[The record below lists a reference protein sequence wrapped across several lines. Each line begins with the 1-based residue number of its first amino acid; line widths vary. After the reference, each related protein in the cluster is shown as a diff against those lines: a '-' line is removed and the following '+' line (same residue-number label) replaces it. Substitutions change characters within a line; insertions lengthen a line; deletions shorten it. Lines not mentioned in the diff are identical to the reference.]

1 MKSQAEKALYMMAY
15 DLIMC
20 RSNLGAQRTT
30 GGKRIV
36 YPEINLRALPRVV
49 ENLCKE
55 YMNRAEGVHNV

>member
-15 DLIMC
+15 DLIIC
-20 RSNLGAQRTT
+20 RSDLGAQRTV

-36 YPEINLRALPRVV
+36 YPNINLKALPRAV

-55 YMNRAEGVHNV
+55 YMERAEGVHNV